1 MQIKT
6 TECDVLVIG
15 AGPAGYP
22 AAIRAAQAGLST
34 VIVDAMVNP
43 DDGACGA
50 WGGVCAN
57 MGCIPSKALL
67 AASHAYASL
76 SHGLE
81 VFGID
86 IDPKGVTMDYA
97 RMQAHRASCVKSS
110 NKGLS
115 QLFTK
120 YHVRAVAAAAKFEAR
135 EGERWAVGV
144 TPVDSADGAEPERI
158 LARNVIIACGTKARA
173 LPGIEFDEKVIVS
186 HTGALKFTEAPKSLG
201 VIGAGVIGL
210 ELGSVWSRLGT
221 EVTLFDVARDILPS
235 TDAVM
240 RRTVKGELKKQGLV
254 FHMGV
259 RVEAVE
265 KTAEGV
271 KVSTVDKNGT
281 RNEYVFDKLLVAAG
295 RTSLAPSLAPE
306 SVGLKLDTRGY
317 VEVDACGRT
326 NLPGVWAAGDV
337 AAGSIQ
343 LAHYAHEQGVN
354 VARSIASGR
363 PVRYESPVP
372 AVVYIDPE
380 VAWVGET
387 EEAARS
393 RGIAVRTGVC
403 PFAANGRAKAQAQTT
418 GFVKVVCEAAT
429 DRILGVHIVGEGAAD
444 LCAEAAAAMAF
455 GATAEALGLVMHP
468 HPSLSEA
475 LAMAALASRRE
486 ATDL

>member
-120 YHVRAVAAAAKFEAR
+120 YHVRAVAATAKFEAR
-135 EGERWAVGV
+135 EGERWAVGL
-144 TPVDSADGAEPERI
+144 TPVDSADGAEHERI

-186 HTGALKFTEAPKSLG
+186 ELLEE
-201 VIGAGVIGL
+201 IAG
-210 ELGSVWSRLGT
+210 ENR
-221 EVTLFDVARDILPS
+221 
-235 TDAVM
+235 
-240 RRTVKGELKKQGLV
+240 
-254 FHMGV
+254 
-259 RVEAVE
+259 
-265 KTAEGV
+265 AE
-271 KVSTVDKNGT
+271 
-281 RNEYVFDKLLVAAG
+281 
-295 RTSLAPSLAPE
+295 
-306 SVGLKLDTRGY
+306 
-317 VEVDACGRT
+317 
-326 NLPGVWAAGDV
+326 
-337 AAGSIQ
+337 
-343 LAHYAHEQGVN
+343 
-354 VARSIASGR
+354 
-363 PVRYESPVP
+363 
-372 AVVYIDPE
+372 
-380 VAWVGET
+380 
-387 EEAARS
+387 
-393 RGIAVRTGVC
+393 
-403 PFAANGRAKAQAQTT
+403 
-418 GFVKVVCEAAT
+418 
-429 DRILGVHIVGEGAAD
+429 
-444 LCAEAAAAMAF
+444 
-455 GATAEALGLVMHP
+455 
-468 HPSLSEA
+468 
-475 LAMAALASRRE
+475 
-486 ATDL
+486 